1 MALGDVADWL
11 DSHSGPGFLWY
22 AKRLSGNDTL
32 ANGAHQ
38 AGPYM
43 PKELLFRIFPG
54 LDRPEAENPDVL
66 FDLYIDSHPD
76 HQRARAVW
84 YNNRHRGGSRD
95 EARVTRLG
103 GAASALLDPDST
115 GALAVFA
122 FTVADPAAGAA
133 CHVWVCRHAIEEDL
147 VEERIGPVE
156 PGTTVVWP
164 EEQSPLPGLAG
175 RVPLQERSCWLEPHE
190 LPPEWLVRFP
200 AGVDLVDKAVELRPV
215 AGLSADER
223 LLKRR
228 DCEFDLF
235 RSLEEATELSA
246 IREGFDTMEAFLAKA
261 QSILQRRKARAGRSL
276 ELHAR
281 AVFLEEEL
289 REGRDFTHQPETEKG
304 HRPDFVFP
312 SAEKYADRAFPE
324 TRLRMLAVK
333 TTCKDRWRQV
343 LNEAARIRTKHL
355 LTLQEGVSEG
365 QFREMQEAGVQL
377 VVPAPLVGKFPGT
390 VQPQLLT
397 FESFIGDVRLVGL
410 DD

>member
-1 MALGDVADWL
+1 MALADVSAWL
-11 DSHSGPGFLWY
+11 DSCSGPGFLWY

-38 AGPYM
+38 AGPYI
-43 PKELLFRIFPG
+43 PKEFLFRIFPR

-66 FDLYIDSHPD
+66 FDLYVDSHPD
-76 HQRARAVW
+76 HRRARAVW
-84 YNNRHRGGSRD
+84 YNNRLRGGSRD

-103 GAASALLDPDST
+103 GASSSLLDPDST
-115 GALAVFA
+115 GALTVFA
-122 FTVADPAAGAA
+122 FATAEPSPAV
-133 CHVWVCRHAIEEDL
+133 CRVWVCRHAMEEDL

-156 PGTTVVWP
+156 PGRTLVWP
-164 EEQSPLPGLAG
+164 EELSPLTRLAG
-175 RVPLQERSCWLEPHE
+175 RALQLGRSFWLEPHE
-190 LPPEWLVRFP
+190 LPPAWLASFP
-200 AGVDLVDKAVELRPV
+200 TGAELVDKAVELRPV
-215 AGLSADER
+215 TGLSADER
-223 LLKRR
+223 ILKRR
-228 DCEFDLF
+228 DCEFELF
-235 RSLEEATELSA
+235 RSLEEATELPA

-289 REGRDFTHQPETEKG
+289 REGRDFTHQPETERG

-312 SAEKYADRAFPE
+312 SVGKYSDPAYPAAQ
-324 TRLRMLAVK
+324 LRMLAVK

-365 QFREMQEAGVQL
+365 QFREMQQAGVQL
-377 VVPAPLVGKFPGT
+377 VVPAPLVWKFPRT
-390 VQPQLLT
+390 VQPHLQT
-397 FESFIGDVRLVGL
+397 FENFIGDVRSVDLGIE
-410 DD
+410 

>member
-1 MALGDVADWL
+1 MALADVADWL
-11 DSHSGPGFLWY
+11 DSCSGPGFLWFV
-22 AKRLSGNDTL
+22 KRLAANDTL
-32 ANGAHQ
+32 ATKAHQ

-43 PKELLFRIFPG
+43 PKEFLFRVFPV
-54 LDRPEAENPDVL
+54 LDRPESENPDTL

-76 HQRARAVW
+76 HRRARAVW
-84 YNNRHRGGSRD
+84 YNNRTRD

-103 GAASALLDPDST
+103 GASSALLDPDST

-122 FTVADPAAGAA
+122 FSVAGPDTVAE
-133 CHVWVCRHAIEEDL
+133 CHVWVCRHGTEEDL

-156 PGTTVVWP
+156 PGRAVMWP
-164 EEQSPLPGLAG
+164 EDQFPLPGLGAG
-175 RVPLQERSCWLEPHE
+175 APVREQSCWLEPHE
-190 LPPEWLVRFP
+190 LPPAWLAKFP
-200 AGVDLVDKAVELRPV
+200 TGAELVGKAVELRPV
-215 AGLSADER
+215 AGFTPDER
-223 LLKRR
+223 ILKRR
-228 DCEFDLF
+228 DCEFELF
-235 RSLEEATELSA
+235 RSLEEATELPG
-246 IREGFDTMEAFLAKA
+246 IRGGFDTMKAFLARA

-312 SAEKYADRAFPE
+312 SAERYADRAFPE
-324 TRLRMLAVK
+324 ERLRMLAVK

-355 LTLQEGVSEG
+355 LTVQEGVSEG
-365 QFREMQEAGVQL
+365 QFREMREAGVQL

-390 VQPQLLT
+390 VQPQLQT
-397 FESFIGDVRLVGL
+397 FESFIGDVRLAAINGL
-410 DD
+410 